1 MTTVLLY
8 RLPGDVITG
17 YRISGHTG
25 FAPSGQDIVCSAVS
39 FLSITCAN
47 ALETVAGLTPT
58 VLEQD
63 GLLEVRLTQGNDRAN
78 TIFRVFEQGMKD
90 LEAAYPKHIRLKDSE
105 PPK

>member
-47 ALETVAGLTPT
+47 ALESVAGIAPI
-58 VLEQD
+58 VLQRD
-63 GLLEVRLTQGNDRAN
+63 GLLEVHLPQGNDRSD